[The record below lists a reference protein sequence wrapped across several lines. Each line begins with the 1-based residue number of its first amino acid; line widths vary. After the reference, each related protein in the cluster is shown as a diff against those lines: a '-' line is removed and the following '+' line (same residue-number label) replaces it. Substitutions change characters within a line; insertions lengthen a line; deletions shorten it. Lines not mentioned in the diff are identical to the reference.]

1 MLQKFIEENIERD
14 INSFELTDD
23 LYERYLKFCNF
34 YNQESLTRLKFGNQL
49 KKFNVGI
56 YDKRKRKGREGKSGR
71 WGVKLLPCKY

>member
-1 MLQKFIEENIERD
+1 MEKFIEENIERD

-23 LYERYLKFCNF
+23 LYKRYLTFCGF
-34 YNQESLTRLKFGNQL
+34 YKMTPLTRLKFGNQL

-71 WGVKLLPCKY
+71 WGVKLLSCKY